1 MAFLA
6 PLAPYAA
13 AAALPLA
20 GAIGGEVGSIASK
33 GLRALRSKLGFR
45 KGGSL
50 APKAMIKA
58 LHRATVKK
66 TGTRIVKNNMVVF
79 PKGLGKKMKQVAKR
93 KPTAMKKKRKA
104 RKNNL
109 IIIYK

>member
-20 GAIGGEVGSIASK
+20 GAIGGEIGSIASK
-33 GLRALRSKLGFR
+33 GIRSLRSKLGFR

-58 LHRATVKK
+58 LNRATVKK
-66 TGTRIVKNNMVVF
+66 TGTRIVKKNMLVI
-79 PKGLGKKMKQVAKR
+79 PKGLANKLKQVAKR
-93 KPTAMKKKRKA
+93 KPTVIKKKRKK
-104 RKNNL
+104 RK
-109 IIIYK
+109 K